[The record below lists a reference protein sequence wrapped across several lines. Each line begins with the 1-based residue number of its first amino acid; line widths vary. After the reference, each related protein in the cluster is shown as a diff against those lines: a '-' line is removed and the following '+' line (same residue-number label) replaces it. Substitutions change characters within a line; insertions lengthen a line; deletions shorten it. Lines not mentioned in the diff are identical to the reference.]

1 MELRYE
7 QSKQFHSELFGCT
20 FGGVP
25 VFRNFQVAVKEL
37 YGSILHRLIRIVLT

>member
-7 QSKQFHSELFGCT
+7 QSKQFHSELSGCI

-25 VFRNFQVAVKEL
+25 VFQNFQAAVMEL
-37 YGSILHRLIRIVLT
+37 YGSILHRLIRIVST